1 LLLVDATCSCP
12 VHNNCKHCARSCFR
26 CRKPSN
32 TRPPPDAELL
42 EKLQA
47 VLDNRNPKA
56 PPQVLVDNVQ
66 PVPRLWLA
74 SVEFSAFE
82 PRNGKMQRYIQHRA
96 ALSFSYLDEYV
107 SGQKNS
113 DILIRQETQTLR
125 IKRHPKW
132 NSPTANS

>member
-1 LLLVDATCSCP
+1 MLE
-12 VHNNCKHCARSCFR
+12 NRS
-26 CRKPSN
+26 
-32 TRPPPDAELL
+32 
-42 EKLQA
+42 
-47 VLDNRNPKA
+47 PKA

-107 SGQKNS
+107 SGQKHS
-113 DILIRQETQTLR
+113 DILIRQEAQTLR
-125 IKRHPKW
+125 IKRHPDVEQSYREQLRILGFRIATRQSKALTESAGELYEMV
-132 NSPTANS
+132 NDSAG